1 VVVGAGILGTM
12 HAWRAVTAGLD
23 VVHLELDAAPRRAS
37 VRNFGLVWVSGR
49 APGPELAAAR
59 RARTLWAELASA
71 VPATGFRPNGSLTV
85 AVSEDELAVLAGAMG
100 LPDADE
106 RGFELLDASAVRRC
120 HPAVRGEVAGAL
132 HCRLDATVEPE
143 LVLGALRD
151 AMAAS
156 GRYRFEPGRR
166 IVTLARGAVRDDRGR
181 CEAGDVV
188 VVCPG
193 AEHEGLAAEALAGA
207 PLRRCRLQMMDTEA
221 DPIAWTTSLADIDS
235 LRYYPAFAGLALDR
249 LPAQP
254 AVAAEHRMQL
264 LAVQRLDGRITIG
277 DTHAYDEP
285 FAVGVVEGPY
295 DHLRQRAETILGRPL
310 PPSRCRWS
318 GVYSQPTDGSVCVRV
333 SPEPGVWVV
342 TGPGGRGMT
351 LSPAIAE
358 ETLALAGVPA

>member
-1 VVVGAGILGTM
+1 MVVGAGILGTM
-12 HAWRAVTAGLD
+12 HAWQAVAAGIE

-59 RARTLWAELASA
+59 RARALWAELAAA

-85 AVSEDELAVLAGAMG
+85 AVSDDELAVLAGAMA
-100 LPDADE
+100 LPDAEE
-106 RGFELLDASAVRRC
+106 RGFELLDPNAVRHR
-120 HPAVRGEVAGAL
+120 HPAIGGKVAGAL

-143 LVLGALRD
+143 LVLGALR
-151 AMAAS
+151 AALATS

-166 IVTLARGAVRDDRGR
+166 VVALSGGSARDDRGR
-181 CEAGDVV
+181 SETGDAV

-221 DPIAWTTSLADIDS
+221 DPITWTTSLADIDS

-249 LPAQP
+249 LPPQSAL
-254 AVAAEHRMQL
+254 AAEHRMQL
-264 LAVQRLDGRITIG
+264 LAVQRLDGRITLG

-285 FAVGVVEGPY
+285 FDVGVVEGPY
-295 DHLRQRAETILGRPL
+295 DHLRQQAEKILGRPL
-310 PPSRCRWS
+310 PPTRRRWS

-333 SPEPGVWVV
+333 SPEPGAWVV

-358 ETLALAGVPA
+358 ETLALVGATT